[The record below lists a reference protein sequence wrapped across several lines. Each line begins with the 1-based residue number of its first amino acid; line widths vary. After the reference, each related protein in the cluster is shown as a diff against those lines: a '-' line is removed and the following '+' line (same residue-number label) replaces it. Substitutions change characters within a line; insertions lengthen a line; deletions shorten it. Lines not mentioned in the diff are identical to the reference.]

1 MRSSVER
8 IALALGLVIGSGS
21 AAHALNF
28 CFNPGT
34 ATPSL
39 AVAEKFRKPAR
50 GSCSPING
58 IDISD
63 SAHPRRLVSGTAC
76 LNSAGDTLLVAY
88 TVHIYAFDTP
98 AGPQDTPPLS
108 VAMTLPYPSLVNG
121 VGFVNLDNSGVG
133 GGGSTNAHANPC
145 IPQVIPIP

>member
-1 MRSSVER
+1 MRSSLGR
-8 IALALGLVIGSGS
+8 IVLALGLVIGSRS

-39 AVAEKFRKPAR
+39 AVAEKFRKPTR

-58 IDISD
+58 IDIGD
-63 SAHPRRLVSGTAC
+63 SALTRRLVTGTAC

-88 TVHIYAFDTP
+88 TVHISVYDT
-98 AGPQDTPPLS
+98 AEGPHDTPPL
-108 VAMTLPYPSLVNG
+108 
-121 VGFVNLDNSGVG
+121 
-133 GGGSTNAHANPC
+133 
-145 IPQVIPIP
+145 